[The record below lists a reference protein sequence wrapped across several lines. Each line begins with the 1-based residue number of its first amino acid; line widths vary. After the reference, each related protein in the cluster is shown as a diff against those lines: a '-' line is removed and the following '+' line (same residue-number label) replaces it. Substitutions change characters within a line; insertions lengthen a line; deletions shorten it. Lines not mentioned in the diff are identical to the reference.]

1 MEAGKALV
9 ITKPL
14 RLRRGGASPMWS
26 EEWLKKGFRLRR
38 KLFCYCSLLERF
50 AGGLETNSSQAGTGR
65 ATGHRTWFG
74 VHTA

>member
-26 EEWLKKGFRLRR
+26 GEWLKKGFRF
-38 KLFCYCSLLERF
+38 KTSFVTIAYWGAF
-50 AGGLETNSSQAGTGR
+50 VGGIGLD
-65 ATGHRTWFG
+65 
-74 VHTA
+74 